1 MEMTMEKFREI
12 IKERLNQP
20 IPREILE
27 QDENSDDDTPSLVLR
42 ECKRQYIRA
51 IKDATAEC
59 FGEKAT
65 AAIVAQLWIGKY
77 LPVVDEPQF
86 VDGIADDDR
95 YQIFIKNGSKFT
107 AISCLGDEFIVEDAV
122 AMFKKVLFSETY
134 IAINRIEL
142 HDLINNLFPGCE
154 IKELNQVYD
163 DDEKIEIEFDGKKI
177 YADIFRYIS
186 CDKVIDADGNLN
198 PGIIPID
205 IDLVD
210 DALILNKMLQFM
222 NAYIDKIKTELQ
234 DLNNYWYVVA
244 ANDAVDTF
252 ISSENQT
259 FADLKA
265 IIEQLIDVKTFIP
278 VC

>member
-27 QDENSDDDTPSLVLR
+27 QDENSDDDTPSLALR
-42 ECKRQYIRA
+42 ECKKQYIKA
-51 IKDATAEC
+51 VKEATVEC

-77 LPVVDEPQF
+77 LPVVDEPWF
-86 VDGIADDDR
+86 IDGIADDER
-95 YQIFIKNGSKFT
+95 YQIFVKNGSEFI
-107 AISCLGDEFIVEDAV
+107 AISCLGDEFIADKDAV
-122 AMFKKVLFSETY
+122 AIFKKVLFSETN
-134 IAINRIEL
+134 IVISKTEL
-142 HDLINNLFPGCE
+142 HNLINNIFPNCT
-154 IKELNQVYD
+154 IKELNQLPSD
-163 DDEKIEIEFDGKKI
+163 SEKIEINFDGKKI

-186 CDKVIDADGNLN
+186 CDKVVDANGNLN
-198 PGIIPID
+198 PGVIPID

-210 DALILNKMLQFM
+210 DVLILNKTLQFM
-222 NAYIDKIKTELQ
+222 NAYVDKIKTEFQ
-234 DLNNYWYVVA
+234 DLNIAA
-244 ANDAVDTF
+244 ANNAVDAF

-265 IIEQLIDVKTFIP
+265 TIEQLIDVKTFIP